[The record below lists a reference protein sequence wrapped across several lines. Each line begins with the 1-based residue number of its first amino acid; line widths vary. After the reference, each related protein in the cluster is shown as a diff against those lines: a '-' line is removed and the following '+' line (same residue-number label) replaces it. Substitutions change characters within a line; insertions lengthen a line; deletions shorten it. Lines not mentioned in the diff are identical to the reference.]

1 MITRPAA
8 VGGFILG
15 AIALGVA
22 AILFFGGLRLFSST
36 SRAVVFFGESLAGL
50 EVGAPVTFHGV
61 RIGSVQSIAI
71 RMNSADMTARIPVF
85 LEFDSD
91 KVSWEGGRVGQ
102 SPADLKR
109 LVEAGLRAQLA
120 LQSLVTGQLRI
131 DLEYRPGIP
140 AQLVGAIPD
149 VPEIPAVPSDL
160 DELRNKLSA
169 LPLHELAETAQRAFL
184 SLERLSSHLDAA
196 LDPLSDSARRSAD
209 AATRTLET
217 TDATLRRLQGDI
229 SITLQGLNALIADAR
244 GQLDARSGDLERT
257 LASAE
262 RASRQAETLLASV
275 NGLVEPRSRVR
286 GDLEATLRDLAA
298 SASSLRGFARAVE
311 RDPSAILTGRGTP

>member
-61 RIGSVQSIAI
+61 RIGSVKSIAI

-85 LEFDSD
+85 LEFDPD
-91 KVSWEGGRVGQ
+91 KVSWEGGGKGA
-102 SPADLKR
+102 ADHQR
-109 LVEAGLRAQLA
+109 LVAAGLRAQLA
-120 LQSLVTGQLRI
+120 MQSLVTGQLRI
-131 DLEYRPGIP
+131 DLEFRHGTPE
-140 AQLVGAIPD
+140 QLVGAISD

-184 SLERLSSHLDAA
+184 SLERLSAHLDAA
-196 LDPLSDSARRSAD
+196 LDPLSESARRSAD

-217 TDATLRRLQGDI
+217 TDETLRRLQVDV
-229 SITLQGLNALIADAR
+229 STTLRGVDTLVADAR
-244 GQLDARSGDLERT
+244 AQLDTRSSDLGRT
-257 LASAE
+257 LASVE
-262 RASRQAETLLASV
+262 RASRQAEALLASI
-275 NGLVEPRSRVR
+275 NGLVEPRSQAR

-311 RDPSAILTGRGTP
+311 RDPSAVLTGRGSR

>member
-15 AIALGVA
+15 GVALGVA

-50 EVGAPVTFHGV
+50 EVGAPVTFQGV

-71 RMNSADMTARIPVF
+71 RMNVDEMTARIPVF

-91 KVSWEGGRVGQ
+91 KVSWEGVRNGGDVVDQ
-102 SPADLKR
+102 KR
-109 LVEAGLRAQLA
+109 LVAVGLRAQLA
-120 LQSLVTGQLRI
+120 MQSLVTGQLRI
-131 DLEYRPGIP
+131 DLEFRPGTP
-140 AQLVGAIPD
+140 AQLVGAVTD

-160 DELRNKLSA
+160 NELRNKLTA

-184 SLERLSSHLDAA
+184 SLERLSGHLDSV
-196 LDPLSDSARRSAD
+196 LDPLSESVRRSTD

-217 TDATLRRLQGDI
+217 TDETLRRLQMDV
-229 SITLQGLNALIADAR
+229 STTLRGVDALVIDAR
-244 GQLDARSGDLERT
+244 AQLDSHSGDLGRT
-257 LASAE
+257 LVSAE
-262 RASRQAETLLASV
+262 RASRQAEVLLESL
-275 NGLVEPRSRVR
+275 NGLVEPRSQAR

-298 SASSLRGFARAVE
+298 SASSLRGFTRAVE
-311 RDPSAILTGRGTP
+311 RDPSAILTGSGTP

>member
-61 RIGSVQSIAI
+61 RIGSVKSIAI
-71 RMNSADMTARIPVF
+71 RMNVDDMIARIPVF

-91 KVSWEGGRVGQ
+91 KVSWEGSRSGKSAIDQ
-102 SPADLKR
+102 QR
-109 LVEAGLRAQLA
+109 LVAAGLRAQLA
-120 LQSLVTGQLRI
+120 VQSLVTGQLRI
-131 DLEYRPGIP
+131 DLEFRPGTP
-140 AQLVGAIPD
+140 AQLVGAVVD

-184 SLERLSSHLDAA
+184 SLERLSGHLDAA
-196 LDPLSDSARRSAD
+196 LDPLSESARRSAD

-217 TDATLRRLQGDI
+217 TDETLRRLQADI
-229 SITLQGLNALIADAR
+229 STTLRGLDALIADAR
-244 GQLDARSGDLERT
+244 VQLDSRSSELGRT
-257 LASAE
+257 LASVE
-262 RASRQAETLLASV
+262 RASRQTETLLTSL
-275 NGLVEPRSRVR
+275 NGLVEPRSQAR
-286 GDLEATLRDLAA
+286 GDLEAALRDLAA
-298 SASSLRGFARAVE
+298 SANSLRGFARAVE
-311 RDPSAILTGRGTP
+311 RDPSAVLTGRASP